1 MSPDQIK
8 IVTYTPRNGYIPP
21 RNLVALIQVSAK
33 LEELG
38 TPTQHISGAPFVLI
52 PDENLDAARE
62 EFKDFIYAKF
72 HYKASSMG
80 RVISVVNAIRARLGP
95 IIFVAN

>member
-1 MSPDQIK
+1 M
-8 IVTYTPRNGYIPP
+8 
-21 RNLVALIQVSAK
+21 
-33 LEELG
+33 
-38 TPTQHISGAPFVLI
+38 LI

-72 HYKASSMG
+72 HYKASFMG